1 MNFTVRVSTAHV
13 RYIATAMLLM
23 VLACSSLTTSGQQLS
38 EVPLVLKAKNCEVIA
53 HFEWDKRNAG
63 FSEKIESAELF
74 AAVDTSALRGRYI
87 QTSAD
92 HADLIFKFND
102 DLTLDQITLEVL
114 DPDTNE
120 RVYFEVRDRVDLEN
134 DVKRLIA
141 HFFAA
146 VDRERGAAKAE
157 EQPTEKGSDS
167 HWTESD
173 ASTGYV
179 WVGRFTQAT
188 SAQDTAKKVEALGLP
203 ATVETRNSAEGQ
215 FYVVVSGPY
224 SADRKTSSLD
234 YLKAQG
240 FSSVAWIKV
249 KQEAKPKDSN

>member
-1 MNFTVRVSTAHV
+1 MNFTVPAYMAHV
-13 RYIATAMLLM
+13 RNIAKAMLLI
-23 VLACSSLTTSGQQLS
+23 VCVCSGFTSAQQLS
-38 EVPLVLKAKNCEVIA
+38 EVPLVLKARNCEVVA
-53 HFEWDKRNAG
+53 HFEWDKRIAG
-63 FSEKIESAELF
+63 FSEKAESAKLF
-74 AAVDTSALRGRYI
+74 AAVDVSKLRGRYV

-92 HADLIFKFND
+92 HADLIFKFDD

-120 RVYFEVRDRVDLEN
+120 RVYFESRDRVDLEN

-146 VDRERGAAKAE
+146 VDRERDAVKAGD
-157 EQPTEKGSDS
+157 QPTEKGSDS
-167 HWTESD
+167 NWTESD
-173 ASTGYV
+173 GSTGYV
-179 WVGRFTQAT
+179 WVGRFPQAT

-203 ATVETRNSAEGQ
+203 ATVESRNSPDGK

-224 SADRKTSSLD
+224 SADRKTSALD

-240 FSSVAWIKV
+240 FSSAAWIRV
-249 KQEAKPKDSN
+249 KQEPKPKDSN